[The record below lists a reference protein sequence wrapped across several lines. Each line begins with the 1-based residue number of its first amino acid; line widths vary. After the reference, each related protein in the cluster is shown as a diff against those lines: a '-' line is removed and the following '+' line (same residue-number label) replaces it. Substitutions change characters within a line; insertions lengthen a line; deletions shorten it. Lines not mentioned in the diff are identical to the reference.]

1 MKENYYVVYYVG
13 LDIGT
18 NSVGYAVTDRK
29 FNLLKYKGE
38 PMWGT
43 HVFEEGKQCSDR
55 RLHRTARRRL
65 DRRQQRVH
73 LTQEIFAKAIREAD
87 ERFFIRLQESALFR
101 EDTSGKDTYIFFQ
114 DENYTDKEYHRDY
127 PTIHHLIKELMED
140 TTPHDVRLV
149 YLAVA
154 WLMAHRGHFLSDV
167 NKDNITELL
176 DFDSIYGN
184 LMELFTTPPWTVSDK
199 EEFKNILLLHH
210 TVKNKERKFWGLLYN
225 GKKPK
230 TDEEDYI
237 NKEGMIRLLSGGTV
251 EAGKLFNQKE
261 FQEKIS
267 ISLKKSEEDFQLL
280 LDEMDEEDSEYL
292 IRLRALYDWAL
303 LVDSLHGCSSISEAK
318 VKDYAQH
325 ESDLK
330 MLKNFVRKYCP
341 NEYAAIFKNTEKE
354 NYASYVYNIPKEK
367 RTKEYKNKIT
377 QEEFC
382 DYLKK
387 KLKDIQIDEEDK
399 EIYQDMMFRLETYTF
414 MPKQV
419 TGDNRVIPY
428 QLYYDELKK
437 ILENAEAYL
446 PFLKEEDEQGISNKT
461 KLLSIFEFR
470 IPYYVGP
477 LCQASKYAWLKRKSE
492 GKIYPWNFEEKV
504 DLDQSEEVFINRMTN
519 NCSYLPGKT
528 VLPQNSLL
536 YSKFTVLN
544 EINNIKING
553 IPISVECKQ
562 EIYRLFEENKKV
574 TVDKIKK
581 YLICNNYMTKE
592 DVLGGIDVTIKS
604 SIKPHHDFKRLL
616 HSGILNEREAE
627 RIIQCITY
635 SEEKSRVLRRLER
648 EFPKL
653 SNEDR
658 RYLSKLKYSGF
669 GRLSREFF
677 TEIRGVNKETGESF
691 NIIQALWNTN
701 DNLMQL
707 LSDRYTFKE
716 SIEEEQHKYYEEHP
730 MTVESI
736 LEEMYVSNAV
746 KRPIYRTLDIIK
758 DIQSVCKTA
767 PKKIYVEMAR
777 GQEEG
782 SNRKKSRKD
791 QILELYKN
799 MDKGEVREL
808 SKQLEDCSDR
818 ELRSEVLFLYF
829 MQLGRSMYS
838 GKPIDIEKLKT
849 DAYNVDHI
857 YPQCRVKDDSLSN
870 KVLVLSEENGVKGDK
885 YPISAEIR
893 QNMGEMWRVYHE
905 KGLISDEKY
914 HRLTRASAFS
924 NTEKMEFINRQL
936 VETRQSTKALTRVF
950 QYIFPETEIV
960 FVKAGLVSDFRN
972 EVLKCA
978 KSRIVND
985 LHHAKDAYLN
995 IVAGEVYHARFT
1007 SKFFKI
1013 DQDEYSVKTKAIFG
1027 NKVWNGK
1034 ELVWDGEK
1042 DIARVKKI
1050 LTKNSVHYTR
1060 YAFERKGGLFD
1071 QQPLRAASGL
1081 IERKAGLDT
1090 EKYGGYNKSTASYF
1104 LLVKY
1109 TEAGKKPKQDVMFVP
1124 IDLMES
1130 ERIIDNENYAK
1141 DYVRNT
1147 IAQIIGK
1154 SITVVQGVS
1163 FPLGMRKIKVN
1174 TLLTFDGF
1182 EATLASKSSGGR
1194 RLVFGSMM
1202 PLFVDSKKESYI
1214 KRLESFSKKK
1224 KQNKALL
1231 VDEVYDKI
1239 TKEENCELF
1248 LFLTNKVKETP
1259 YCSIFGSKLQVLH
1272 NKENEFKNLKLEQQ
1286 VDTLLNVIS
1295 IFKTGR
1301 TTGCDLK
1308 VFGGSLNSG
1317 IFTEDS
1323 KISNWKKS
1331 YKDVRIV
1338 DVSAA
1343 GLHRKISQNLLELL

>member
-1 MKENYYVVYYVG
+1 MKENYYLG

-18 NSVGYAVTDRK
+18 NSVGYAVTDGR

-38 PMWGT
+38 PMWGS

-55 RLHRTARRRL
+55 RMHRTARRRL

-73 LTQEIFAKAIREAD
+73 LTQEIFAKAISEVD
-87 ERFFIRLQESALFR
+87 ERFFVRLKESALFR
-101 EDTSGKDTYIFFQ
+101 EDTSGRDTYIFFQ

-154 WLMAHRGHFLSDV
+154 WLMAHRGHFLSEV

-184 LMELFTTPPWTVSDK
+184 LMELFTTPPWICSDK
-199 EEFKNILLLHH
+199 EEFKNILLLHQ
-210 TVKNKERKFWGLLYN
+210 TIKNKERKFWGLLYE

-251 EAGKLFNQKE
+251 EAGKLFNQEE

-318 VKDYAQH
+318 VQDYIQH
-325 ESDLK
+325 EADLK
-330 MLKNFVRKYCP
+330 MLKSFVRKYCP
-341 NEYAAIFKNTEKE
+341 NEYATIFKNAEKE
-354 NYASYVYNIPKEK
+354 NYASYVYNIPKGK
-367 RTKEYKNKIT
+367 RTKEYKKKIT

-387 KLKDIQIDEEDK
+387 KLKDVQIDEEDE

-437 ILENAEAYL
+437 ILKNAENYL
-446 PFLKEEDEQGISNKT
+446 PFLKKEDEQGISNKT

-477 LCQASKYAWLKRKSE
+477 LCSTSKYAWLKRKSE

-504 DLDQSEEVFINRMTN
+504 DLDQSEEAFINRMTN

-536 YSKFTVLN
+536 YCKFTVLN
-544 EINNIKING
+544 EINNLKING

-562 EIYRLFEENKKV
+562 EIYKLFQENKKV

-581 YLICNNYMTKE
+581 YLISNNYMTKE

-604 SIKPHHDFKRLL
+604 SLKPHHDFKRLL
-616 HSGILNEREAE
+616 HLGILNEREVE
-627 RIIQCITY
+627 KIIQCITY

-653 SNEDR
+653 SDEDR

-677 TEIRGVNKETGESF
+677 TGIHGANKETGESF
-691 NIIQALWNTN
+691 SIIQALWDTN

-707 LSDRYTFKE
+707 LSDRYTFKD
-716 SIEEEQHKYYEEHP
+716 SIEEEQRQYYEEHP
-730 MTVESI
+730 MTVESL

-746 KRPIYRTLDIIK
+746 KRPIYRTLDVIK
-758 DIQSVCKTA
+758 DIQSVCKAA
-767 PKKIYVEMAR
+767 PKKIYIEMAR

-782 SNRKKSRKD
+782 SNRKRSRKD

-838 GKPIDIEKLKT
+838 GKLIDIEKLKT
-849 DAYNVDHI
+849 NAYDVDHI

-870 KVLVLSEENGVKGDK
+870 KVLVLSEENRAKGDK
-885 YPISAEIR
+885 YPISAVIR

-914 HRLTRASAFS
+914 RRLTRVSAFS
-924 NTEKMEFINRQL
+924 NAEKMEFINRQL
-936 VETRQSTKALTRVF
+936 VETRQSTKALTRIF
-950 QYIFPETEIV
+950 RYIFPETEIV

-1050 LTKNSVHYTR
+1050 LMKNSVHYTR

-1109 TEAGKKPKQDVMFVP
+1109 AEAGKKPKQDVMFVP

-1130 ERIIDNENYAK
+1130 EQIIKSESYAK
-1141 DYVRNT
+1141 YYVRNA
-1147 IAQIIGK
+1147 IAHIIGK
-1154 SITVVQGVS
+1154 SREIVQEVS
-1163 FPLGMRKIKVN
+1163 FPLGMRKMKVN
-1174 TLLTFDGF
+1174 TLLTLDGF
-1182 EATLASKSSGGR
+1182 EAILASKSNGGKT
-1194 RLVFGSMM
+1194 LVFGSMM
-1202 PLFVDSKKESYI
+1202 PLFVNNKKEIYI

-1224 KQNKALL
+1224 KQNNFLF

-1239 TKEENCELF
+1239 TKEENRELF
-1248 LFLTNKVKETP
+1248 LFLTNKVEEEP
-1259 YCSIFGSKLQVLH
+1259 YCLIFGSQLQVLH
-1272 NKENEFKNLKLEQQ
+1272 DKENEFENLNLEQQ
-1286 VDTLLNVIS
+1286 VETLLNLLS

-1308 VFGGSLNSG
+1308 LLGGAGQAG
-1317 IFTEDS
+1317 IFTESS
-1323 KISNWKKS
+1323 KLSNWKKS

-1338 DVSAA
+1338 DISAA
-1343 GLHRKISQNLLELL
+1343 GLHRKTSQNLLELL